1 MSSCKRCLNRAEIY
15 LPYAGLSLCSNCF
28 KDFYWNRVKKTVEE
42 FKMFKRGD
50 RVAVAVSGGKD
61 SGALLHALRSV
72 YPNQDMVAVHL
83 NLGIKKYSDHCQT
96 RVEELTDSLNVKLK
110 VVKLEDYG
118 YTIDDFQKTRFK
130 SKMCSICGLVKRHI
144 LDRVVQDLSATVQ
157 ATGHNL
163 DDVVGTMLTTF
174 FSGDL
179 LQLSRL
185 KPVLA
190 PKHPSQNVK
199 VKPLIKTPEFE
210 NLIYCC
216 FFDVPFRS
224 LNCPHSRGTHSR
236 RSKRLLEELSK
247 GNAHFRQQTL
257 SLFLARL
264 IPIVESKLPQKP
276 LLECQVCG
284 MPSSNPVCAYCKR
297 IGDLM
302 VIKQPSR
309 GLRRAEVSE
318 TSPRIQQ

>member
-1 MSSCKRCLNRAEIY
+1 LNRSEIY

-28 KDFYWNRVKKTVEE
+28 KAFYWSRVKRTVKE
-42 FKMFKRGD
+42 FKMFTQGD

-61 SGALLHALRSV
+61 SGALLHALRNV
-72 YPNQDMVAVHL
+72 YPNQDVVAVHL
-83 NLGIKKYSDHCQT
+83 NLGIEGYSDHCQA
-96 RVEELTDSLNVKLK
+96 RVEELTESLNVELR

-118 YTIDDFQKTRFK
+118 YSIDDFLKTRFK
-130 SKMCSICGLVKRHI
+130 RKMCSICGLVKRHV
-144 LDRVVQDLSATVQ
+144 LDRAVQELSATVQ

-190 PKHPSQNVK
+190 PKREGQSVK

-210 NLIYCC
+210 NLMYCC

-247 GNAHFRQQTL
+247 GNVHFRQQTL
-257 SLFLARL
+257 SLFLGKL
-264 IPIVESKLPQKP
+264 IPLIESKLPKTT
-276 LLECQVCG
+276 LLECRVCG
-284 MPSSNPVCAYCKR
+284 MSSSNPICAYCKR

-302 VIKQPSR
+302 EVKEAY
-309 GLRRAEVSE
+309 GNLRRGIEPSG
-318 TSPRIQQ
+318 TSP